1 MNEDGRCHYSRAHTP
16 SRAGRWCPSPR
27 RRPPGFAPPTH
38 VRPPEKDT
46 ERRVRCKGMTSPPP
60 ARDNVSTPSHRDKT
74 ELADEAGVEASRL
87 AAEAAAEAEGETTR
101 LAAETAAETEVEVE
115 AEPAHLAAAAAAAA
129 AEVETPATAG
139 DASWCT
145 HLLALPDELLVIIL
159 TSVID
164 LWLRQLTL
172 TAYPMS
178 SLYVLLTARLH
189 DQFRLVQGLR
199 VCACCKGFALRVQE
213 AARVV
218 AHRNGWQLLEVGTTH
233 NTTAASFNPRATGDR
248 CKVALSNARLNFLG
262 APSLSRK
269 LLVPWAAG
277 HRGAS
282 ELHRPLLLLY
292 DENTRERDVSL
303 VALARGAS
311 HGSASSL
318 ASNWRSRPSRWTLRG
333 YDCSS

>member
-1 MNEDGRCHYSRAHTP
+1 
-16 SRAGRWCPSPR
+16 
-27 RRPPGFAPPTH
+27 
-38 VRPPEKDT
+38 
-46 ERRVRCKGMTSPPP
+46 MTSPPP

-178 SLYVLLTARLH
+178 SLYVLLTARLQ

-318 ASNWRSRPSRWTLRG
+318 ASNWLSRPSVHGGHCAATTARRELIVHLLLALQMWRINVFQSTCCNFACG
-333 YDCSS
+333 

>member
-1 MNEDGRCHYSRAHTP
+1 
-16 SRAGRWCPSPR
+16 
-27 RRPPGFAPPTH
+27 
-38 VRPPEKDT
+38 
-46 ERRVRCKGMTSPPP
+46 
-60 ARDNVSTPSHRDKT
+60 
-74 ELADEAGVEASRL
+74 L

-262 APSLSRK
+262 AN
-269 LLVPWAAG
+269 LV
-277 HRGAS
+277 
-282 ELHRPLLLLY
+282 
-292 DENTRERDVSL
+292 
-303 VALARGAS
+303 
-311 HGSASSL
+311 L
-318 ASNWRSRPSRWTLRG
+318 AS
-333 YDCSS
+333 Y